1 MEQENRNQ
9 QNAAPQ
15 VSLGD
20 QIKVRREKL
29 AQLQAEGMDP
39 FTITRF
45 VSTTTAQEIKD
56 HFDEMEGKPVS
67 IAGRLMSKRG
77 MGKVSFCDL
86 QDKTGRIQLYARK
99 DEMDEAR
106 TTASRNTTSA
116 ISSASRARSSAP
128 SAAKCPCAR
137 RRSRSC
143 PNPCCRCP
151 RSSTA

>member
-67 IAGRLMSKRG
+67 IAGRIMSKRG
-77 MGKVSFCDL
+77 MGNVCFCDF
-86 QDKTGRIQLYARK
+86 QDNTGSILLYARK
-99 DEMDEAR
+99 YEIDEA
-106 TTASRNTTSA
+106 
-116 ISSASRARSSAP
+116 
-128 SAAKCPCAR
+128 
-137 RRSRSC
+137 
-143 PNPCCRCP
+143 
-151 RSSTA
+151 

>member
-56 HFDEMEGKPVS
+56 HFDAME
-67 IAGRLMSKRG
+67 
-77 MGKVSFCDL
+77 
-86 QDKTGRIQLYARK
+86 TGLP
-99 DEMDEAR
+99 
-106 TTASRNTTSA
+106 S
-116 ISSASRARSSAP
+116 ISSKWIP
-128 SAAKCPCAR
+128 
-137 RRSRSC
+137 
-143 PNPCCRCP
+143 
-151 RSSTA
+151 TAHSEER